1 MSVLPYIMC
10 FIICAG
16 PLVETGI
23 YQARVTT
30 GPCPSQQTH
39 EDITVDVLQL
49 LSAQF
54 GLHPL
59 GLVMTYAAESCEQVA
74 EVNPDSPSGMYW
86 VTNGEG
92 NPVQVLCQF

>member
-1 MSVLPYIMC
+1 MN
-10 FIICAG
+10 
-16 PLVETGI
+16 
-23 YQARVTT
+23 T
-30 GPCPSQQTH
+30 GPCLSQQTH

-54 GLHPL
+54 GLRPL
-59 GLVMTYAAESCEQVA
+59 GLAMTYAAESCEQVA
-74 EVNPDSPSGMYW
+74 EANTDSQSGMYW